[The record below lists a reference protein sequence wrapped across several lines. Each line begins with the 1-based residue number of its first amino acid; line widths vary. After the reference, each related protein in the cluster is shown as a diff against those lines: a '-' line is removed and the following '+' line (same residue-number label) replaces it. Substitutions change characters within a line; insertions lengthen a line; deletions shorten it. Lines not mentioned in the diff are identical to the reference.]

1 MQKLEAADL
10 KFVRSKSPLPAV
22 EVDLD
27 SIPEEQYGY
36 DTIVSSALSEFAANH
51 PKATA
56 TLHVFHGP
64 SVNFHTQTW
73 SAFFGVAGNEK
84 LLDVLRRAFESAHI
98 SKVRFSDYI
107 DPSTAVVEFHVQD
120 AQLWR
125 PYEAG
130 VWYSDR
136 GEPEPLFA
144 EAEVQGDEV
153 DALEE
158 EREGPIRSSTPVR
171 FRAARSDATVGAI
184 RKAIEEAFGLPKGSV
199 ALCAPDKSPLRR
211 DARISTLRKRWE

>member
-10 KFVRSKSPLPAV
+10 KFVRSKSPLPTV

-73 SAFFGVAGNEK
+73 SAFFGVAGNKK
-84 LLDVLRRAFESAHI
+84 LLDVLHRAFESAHI

-107 DPSTAVVEFHVQD
+107 DPSTAVVEFRTGME
-120 AQLWR
+120 R
-125 PYEAG
+125 P
-130 VWYSDR
+130 VCC
-136 GEPEPLFA
+136 
-144 EAEVQGDEV
+144 
-153 DALEE
+153 
-158 EREGPIRSSTPVR
+158 STRWIFWCGWQRWCPS
-171 FRAARSDATVGAI
+171 RA
-184 RKAIEEAFGLPKGSV
+184 
-199 ALCAPDKSPLRR
+199 
-211 DARISTLRKRWE
+211 ST